1 MPTERNAQ
9 IREHAYRL
17 WESEGCPEGKE
28 MDYWLRAE
36 RELQNGAAE
45 PVRKARAAAKPT
57 SARAAGAGAGAKKA
71 ASTKTA
77 PKTTAKTTTKKTT
90 AKKTTAKK
98 AKA

>member
-1 MPTERNAQ
+1 MPTERNEQ

-17 WESEGCPEGKE
+17 WEAEGCPEGRE

-45 PVRKARAAAKPT
+45 PVCKARAAAKPT
-57 SARAAGAGAGAKKA
+57 SSRAAGDSTKKA
-71 ASTKTA
+71 AATKS
-77 PKTTAKTTTKKTT
+77 TAKTTTKKPA